1 MMPNPSFAP
10 REIRESGLI
19 TRNIWI
25 GDHRTSVRLEH
36 EHWELLVHI
45 AHREKVNLNVLCS
58 EIAATKPE
66 GRSLTSALRVFVSTY
81 FRNQVKELT

>member
-1 MMPNPSFAP
+1 MPNLSRAPSHN
-10 REIRESGLI
+10 REPGLI

-45 AHREKVNLNVLCS
+45 AHREKINLNELCS
-58 EIAATKPE
+58 GIAARKPE

-81 FRNQVKELT
+81 FRNQVAEPT